1 MSAEAAL
8 FESSPQ
14 LGVATLDQGGDTRVA
29 AAQDELPGAYSRLRD
44 QVSRAGLLDYRP
56 YRYGLKIGV
65 TIAAFAAGWATFVV
79 VGNTWLSAG
88 VAVLLAVLFTQVVF
102 LGHDAGHQEIVRS
115 ARVNRLIGL
124 TVGNALTGLSIG
136 WWVPKH
142 NAHHAHPNEVG
153 RDPDIGAG
161 LIAFGVTAS
170 SETGPARIRMRD
182 RLQVPLFAFVL
193 LLQGLGLHVTSVQSV
208 LRRRGRLAAIEL
220 LLLVGNAIAYLTIV
234 FWVLPPAK
242 ACAFIAIQQCL
253 FGLYLGFTFAPN
265 HKGMP
270 IIAKAANLPF
280 AHRQV
285 VTARNIAGGR
295 FVTLVYGGLNYQ
307 IEHHLFPAMPRLN
320 LVHAQPF
327 VREFC
332 AQHDLPYRQVG
343 LISSYRQALRSLQTG
358 DRLESQP
365 LPG

>member
-1 MSAEAAL
+1 MSSAEAVF
-8 FESSPQ
+8 FESRQ
-14 LGVATLDQGGDTRVA
+14 LGVATLDSPGDPQA
-29 AAQDELPGAYSRLRD
+29 AASTDELPGAYSRLRD
-44 QVSRAGLLDYRP
+44 QVRRAGLLDHRP
-56 YRYGLKIGV
+56 YRYGLKIGL
-65 TIAAFAAGWATFVV
+65 TIAAFAAGWATFVI
-79 VGNTWLSAG
+79 VGNTWLSTA

-102 LGHDAGHQEIVRS
+102 LGHDAGHQEIARS

-124 TVGNALTGLSIG
+124 TVANALTGLSFG

-142 NAHHAHPNEVG
+142 NAHHARPNEVG

-161 LIAFGVTAS
+161 LVSFGVTPSSAS
-170 SETGPARIRMRD
+170 GPARMRMRD
-182 RLQVPLFAFVL
+182 RLQGPLFALVL

-208 LRRRGRLAAIEL
+208 LRRRGRLAAVEL
-220 LLLVGNAIAYLTIV
+220 LLLVGNAIAYLSLV

-270 IIAKAANLPF
+270 IIAEGRNLPF
-280 AHRQV
+280 AYRQV
-285 VTARNIAGGR
+285 VTARNIVGGR
-295 FVTLVYGGLNYQ
+295 FVTMAFGGLNYQ

-320 LVHAQPF
+320 LAHAQPF

-343 LISSYRQALRSLQTG
+343 ITSSYREALRSLQSADG
-358 DRLESQP
+358 VGAQSV
-365 LPG
+365 

>member
-1 MSAEAAL
+1 MSAEAVL

-14 LGVATLDQGGDTRVA
+14 LGVATLDQGGDTRIAVA
-29 AAQDELPGAYSRLRD
+29 LNELPHAYTRLRD
-44 QVSRAGLLDYRP
+44 EVRRAGLLDHRP
-56 YRYGLKIGV
+56 YRYGLKIGF
-65 TIAAFAAGWATFVV
+65 TIAAFAAGWATFVI

-170 SETGPARIRMRD
+170 SATGPARIRMRD
-182 RLQVPLFAFVL
+182 RLQGPLFAFVL

-234 FWVLPPAK
+234 FWVLPLAK

-332 AQHDLPYRQVG
+332 EQHDLPYRQVG
-343 LISSYRQALRSLQTG
+343 LVSSYRQAFRSLHTG
-358 DRLESQP
+358 DRQP
-365 LPG
+365 DEVA